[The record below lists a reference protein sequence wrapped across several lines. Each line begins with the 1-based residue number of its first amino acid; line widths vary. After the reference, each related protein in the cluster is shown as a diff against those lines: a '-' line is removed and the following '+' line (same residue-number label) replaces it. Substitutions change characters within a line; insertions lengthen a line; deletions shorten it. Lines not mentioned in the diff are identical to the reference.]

1 MFALLEGER
10 GLRSKKPNSQSSSQ
24 RINETSTREIYFRI
38 FSAQG
43 KRSWESDGILRT
55 DFGAG
60 LALNALREIG
70 LPRILRNGSHGTLL
84 LAFQTFIAIL
94 TNPAL
99 EKPQGRDEAQKSSQW
114 AKVTAP
120 ETWNQPIKE
129 NDPSENQKRDSRH
142 IINRLK
148 IVEVR

>member
-10 GLRSKKPNSQSSSQ
+10 GLRSQKSNPQSSSQ

-43 KRSWESDGILRT
+43 KRSWKSDGILRT

-70 LPRILRNGSHGTLL
+70 LSRIFRNGPHGTLL

-94 TNPAL
+94 TNPAF
-99 EKPQGRDEAQKSSQW
+99 EKPQGRDEAQKSS
-114 AKVTAP
+114 
-120 ETWNQPIKE
+120 
-129 NDPSENQKRDSRH
+129 
-142 IINRLK
+142 
-148 IVEVR
+148 